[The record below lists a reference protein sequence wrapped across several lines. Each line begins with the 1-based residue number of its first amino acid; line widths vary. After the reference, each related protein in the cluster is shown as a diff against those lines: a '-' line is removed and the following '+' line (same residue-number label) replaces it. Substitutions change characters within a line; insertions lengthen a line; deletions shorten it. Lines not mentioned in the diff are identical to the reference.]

1 MIMLYFYDENLN
13 LINKGRFDI
22 SQLNQ
27 LFDERFSHQNAH
39 FTNMEQMVSKTSF
52 CLSRNELDFL
62 AMDCQ
67 ENGKVSIQSDRLHY
81 PTDFWGKLRDFFRNK
96 NCLSGE
102 VDLATAKIMCQDYVK
117 LDRQTFEQKYQ
128 MFYSY

>member
-1 MIMLYFYDENLN
+1 MIKLFFYDENLK
-13 LINKGRFDI
+13 LIDQGEFDI

-27 LFDERFSHQNAH
+27 LFDERFSHQNIH
-39 FTNMEQMVSKTSF
+39 FTNIEQMVSKTSF
-52 CLSRNELDFL
+52 CLSRNEQDFL

-67 ENGKVSIQSDRLHY
+67 KNGKVSIQSDRLHY

-102 VDLATAKIMCQDYVK
+102 VDLTTAKIICQDYVK